1 MTLSVRRAC
10 FFLSAFQQIENKCRH
25 TVNYICEWHPQ
36 RGSLEGRKEKTFVSH
51 GSDESNQI
59 HQTDSHL
66 ASPHLNVCVTEHWFL
81 CVPINMKKL
90 CLILQGSE
98 KDCLRSDSPITFV
111 YSSLIRW

>member
-1 MTLSVRRAC
+1 MASTKRKS
-10 FFLSAFQQIENKCRH
+10 
-25 TVNYICEWHPQ
+25 
-36 RGSLEGRKEKTFVSH
+36 EGRKEKMFVSH

-66 ASPHLNVCVTEHWFL
+66 ASPHLNVCVTEHSFL

-98 KDCLRSDSPITFV
+98 KDYLRSDSPITFV
-111 YSSLIRW
+111 YSSLIRWCNSTSDKLL